1 VYLDQESKKKLNDK
15 LCFKQAIFRTMLFL
29 IINSRIAIVTG
40 HPKRYLEPGIMDI
53 NRKCVESAKCCSLVI
68 VNYY

>member
-1 VYLDQESKKKLNDK
+1 
-15 LCFKQAIFRTMLFL
+15 MLFL